1 MICTYL
7 SSSYPNSQAT
17 FFYQLFINA
26 FLTTHLSFHC
36 LSNNFVCQDSTEG
49 NGNESYK
56 KASWMDC
63 LCYSPIGNENEIIFM
78 GGILVAVQEFYS
90 DYGMAFGKCFQFR

>member
-1 MICTYL
+1 
-7 SSSYPNSQAT
+7 
-17 FFYQLFINA
+17 
-26 FLTTHLSFHC
+26 
-36 LSNNFVCQDSTEG
+36 
-49 NGNESYK
+49 
-56 KASWMDC
+56 MDC